1 MSTLALPS
9 ATAHRLLT
17 APDGGPLPRLDRHR
31 LAALLAEAGLTGRG
45 GAGFPTAHKLAVF
58 LDRPRG
64 PVVVVG
70 NAMEGEPLSHKD
82 AVLLQANPGLVLD
95 GLQVV
100 ARALG
105 SDHRPARAILALGPQ
120 VPPAA
125 VRAAAAEPSRAGA
138 VVEVRVLPGGFVAG
152 QETALVRALDG
163 ERAVPRDRRDP
174 VSRRGVDRRPT
185 LVLNAETLAHV
196 ALVARHGAGWWR
208 SSGSPDDPG
217 TMLVS
222 ISGTRPDVV
231 RAPGV
236 VEVERGAPLR
246 AVLARTGTATA
257 RVQAV
262 LVGGYHGAWVPAAAL
277 DVPLSRAG
285 LAPWGAAPGAGVLH
299 VLDRADCPLDV
310 VARITGY
317 LADEGAG
324 QCGPCANGLP
334 ALAGALATHAP
345 AARVAHLAA
354 AVDGRGACS
363 HPDGTARLVR
373 STLHVFADHVHGHAD
388 GRCPR

>member
-1 MSTLALPS
+1 MTTLALPS
-9 ATAHRLLT
+9 ATAHRLLAVPAT
-17 APDGGPLPRLDRHR
+17 GPLPPLDRHR
-31 LAALLAEAGLTGRG
+31 LAALIADAGLTGRG
-45 GAGFPTAHKLAVF
+45 GAGFPTARKLGVF
-58 LDRPRG
+58 LARPRG

-82 AVLLQANPGLVLD
+82 AALLQANPGLVLD

-105 SDHRPARAILALGPQ
+105 GARAILALGPQ
-120 VPPAA
+120 VPATA
-125 VRAAAAEPSRAGA
+125 VRSAAAEPARAHIP
-138 VVEVRVLPGGFVAG
+138 VEVRVLPGGFVAG
-152 QETALVRALDG
+152 QESALVRALDG

-174 VSRRGVDRRPT
+174 VARRGVDRRPT

-196 ALVARHGAGWWR
+196 ALVVRHGADWWR
-208 SSGSPDDPG
+208 SAGSPDDPG
-217 TMLVS
+217 TMLVTV
-222 ISGTRPDVV
+222 SGSRPDVV

-246 AVLARTGTATA
+246 AVLERTGAATS
-257 RVQAV
+257 RIQAV
-262 LVGGYHGAWVPAAAL
+262 LVGGYHGAWVPASAL
-277 DVPLSRAG
+277 YVPLSRAG

-299 VLDRADCPLDV
+299 VLDRSDCPLDV
-310 VARITGY
+310 VAGITGY
-317 LADEGAG
+317 LAAEGAG

-334 ALAGALATHAP
+334 ALAGALAGNAP
-345 AARVAHLAA
+345 ASRVTALAA

-373 STLHVFADHVHGHAD
+373 STLHVFAEHARAHAD

>member
-1 MSTLALPS
+1 
-9 ATAHRLLT
+9 
-17 APDGGPLPRLDRHR
+17 
-31 LAALLAEAGLTGRG
+31 
-45 GAGFPTAHKLAVF
+45 
-58 LDRPRG
+58 
-64 PVVVVG
+64 
-70 NAMEGEPLSHKD
+70 
-82 AVLLQANPGLVLD
+82 
-95 GLQVV
+95 
-100 ARALG
+100 
-105 SDHRPARAILALGPQ
+105 
-120 VPPAA
+120 
-125 VRAAAAEPSRAGA
+125 
-138 VVEVRVLPGGFVAG
+138 
-152 QETALVRALDG
+152 
-163 ERAVPRDRRDP
+163 
-174 VSRRGVDRRPT
+174 
-185 LVLNAETLAHV
+185 
-196 ALVARHGAGWWR
+196 
-208 SSGSPDDPG
+208 
-217 TMLVS
+217 
-222 ISGTRPDVV
+222 
-231 RAPGV
+231 V
-236 VEVERGAPLR
+236 VEVERGAPLG
-246 AVLARTGTATA
+246 AVLARSGTATA